1 MAVSERQRH
10 ALHEW
15 ARTAAS
21 EEVAETL
28 MELLPP
34 VGWADVAT
42 KRDLD
47 HLEARLEVR
56 FERMDARF
64 DRMEARLGAVEDGFG
79 AVEDG
84 FGAMEGRLLLEVH
97 RELRQHTYWIMAAL
111 WAAVG
116 VAVGLSQ
123 AL

>member
-1 MAVSERQRH
+1 
-10 ALHEW
+10 
-15 ARTAAS
+15 
-21 EEVAETL
+21 

-42 KRDLD
+42 KRDLE
-47 HLEARLEVR
+47 HLERGFRLE
-56 FERMDARF
+56 
-64 DRMEARLGAVEDGFG
+64 L
-79 AVEDG
+79 
-84 FGAMEGRLLLEVH
+84 H
-97 RELRQHTYWIMAAL
+97 RELRRHTYWIVASM

>member
-15 ARTAAS
+15 TRTAAS

-42 KRDLD
+42 KRDLGQ
-47 HLEARLEVR
+47 LEARLAATLQTE
-56 FERMDARF
+56 
-64 DRMEARLGAVEDGFG
+64 L
-79 AVEDG
+79 
-84 FGAMEGRLLLEVH
+84 H
-97 RELRQHTYWIMAAL
+97 RQLRQHTYWIMTSS

>member
-1 MAVSERQRH
+1 MKQAGN
-10 ALHEW
+10 
-15 ARTAAS
+15 

-28 MELLPP
+28 MDLHPP

-47 HLEARLEVR
+47 HLRRDLDRDFQLE
-56 FERMDARF
+56 
-64 DRMEARLGAVEDGFG
+64 L
-79 AVEDG
+79 
-84 FGAMEGRLLLEVH
+84 H
-97 RELRQHTYWIMAAL
+97 RELRRHTYWIVTSM

-116 VAVGLSQ
+116 VAVALSQ

>member
-1 MAVSERQRH
+1 MSVSERQRH

-15 ARTAAS
+15 AKNAAS

-28 MELLPP
+28 MDLLPP

-42 KRDLD
+42 KRDLAQM
-47 HLEARLEVR
+47 ESRLELR
-56 FERMDARF
+56 FESMHHRF
-64 DRMEARLGAVEDGFG
+64 EGELHRL
-79 AVEDG
+79 
-84 FGAMEGRLLLEVH
+84 EGELH
-97 RELRQHTYWIMAAL
+97 RQLRQHTYWIMTSV

>member
-1 MAVSERQRH
+1 MTVTERQRH

-15 ARTAAS
+15 AKQAGN

-47 HLEARLEVR
+47 HLGHDLERGVRLE
-56 FERMDARF
+56 
-64 DRMEARLGAVEDGFG
+64 L
-79 AVEDG
+79 
-84 FGAMEGRLLLEVH
+84 H
-97 RELRQHTYWIMAAL
+97 RELRRHTYWIVTSM

>member
-47 HLEARLEVR
+47 HLEERLA
-56 FERMDARF
+56 MRF
-64 DRMEARLGAVEDGFG
+64 DRMEAGLRLE
-79 AVEDG
+79 
-84 FGAMEGRLLLEVH
+84 LH

-116 VAVGLSQ
+116 VAVGLS
-123 AL
+123 